1 MIGKDKKRKEKDRV
15 KKGKKPMK
23 KRILLICAALVLVL
37 TLSTVLALTIAGET
51 ETPAAPELTI
61 DFANLSFRN
70 EVCIKYAVS
79 AENAE
84 FVKLLVW
91 TTPQTSYTKGTED
104 KVLNP
109 VSPEI
114 INGVEYK
121 YVFDYTDLT
130 AKQMTD
136 YVYVV
141 AYTEVDGTAYY
152 SDVVKYSI
160 LQYAYNKLGYTGT
173 ATTNEKLTKMLKAM
187 LEYGAAAQEYNG
199 YKTET
204 LANADFSQITT
215 ENAVLPD
222 GFTFGLYKSGTKVD
236 VTAVTA
242 ENQMVHN
249 WVDAN
254 GELVYNLNATF
265 EATAPAAKG
274 ETSTYAAEIVGKSAG
289 GSFIYELDAMP
300 APVVVDGVKD
310 KLYDINGFNIPA
322 MFLLPKVD
330 GKLTGD
336 TFDVYFTADEAYVYV
351 FYDFQKNY
359 TPHWSDTYSYKYHID
374 CVDFVLRADGFE
386 GKSTDFRINAKG
398 GDHTGTVS
406 VAPYADGKTTIS
418 LSYAVKHKDPTG
430 ADKGYYVEF
439 AIPLD
444 KVTGTDGN
452 GNKMLSFTALSTLN
466 FTDPEAWDEKTNPTQ
481 RYTCSWKAH
490 GQDKNDGQAKDLP
503 SFIVIKS
510 VQQVNEPDTAPTKVV
525 NGEDGKPKNF
535 VYEITKNNA
544 PLTVDGMRDDGYA
557 NGIHQVSTLGYS
569 GKSNNTK
576 FDMYIAADSGRL
588 YVLYEFIKEYPICYG
603 TGNYWIY
610 DALNM
615 VINPT
620 NAYAAGTEFRIYG
633 VNEGGKGEAKTH
645 SLPAWIDN
653 YHVKYTAQGYNVEF
667 SIPLSKITST
677 DENGNKQL
685 GYLATATVNYQNE
698 TYRCNPTTNN
708 ALGLHAANDN
718 GTKKHL
724 SVVVIKN
731 DFVLEETTDTVKQ
744 DGYKDAAYD
753 NGIYTPSAFNNPD
766 ANNCFDFYM
775 TADSN
780 YVYGLYIVKDNN
792 IITGGYRAADNI
804 RFPYYSDCI
813 DFCYNI
819 NGSYN
824 GTGCKEFRIWG
835 AYEGT
840 NHYLTKND
848 DESYKYDDVLAY
860 GIKGGDNA
868 GVTALALVDS
878 YTVVKTDVGYNVEFK
893 IARSRFD
900 DPDVFS
906 FMAVSTAAT
915 SQTARVYGHIDN
927 AGNAGNKNNMLV
939 VTIVK

>member
-222 GFTFGLYKSGTKVD
+222 GFTFGLYKSGTKVN

-289 GSFIYELDAMP
+289 GSFVYELDAMP

-322 MFLLPKVD
+322 KHVMPA
-330 GKLTGD
+330 TTD

-359 TPHWSDTYSYKYHID
+359 TPYWSDTYPYKYHID

-386 GKSTDFRINAKG
+386 GSATDFRINAKG

-466 FTDPEAWDEKTNPTQ
+466 FTDPEGWDEKTNPLQ
-481 RYTCSWKAH
+481 KYACAWKAK
-490 GQDKNDGQAKDLP
+490 GTATSQAKDLP

-544 PLTVDGMRDDGYA
+544 PLTVDGMRDAGYA
-557 NGIHQVSTLGYS
+557 NGIHQVSTLGYN

-588 YVLYEFIKEYPICYG
+588 YVLYEFVKEYPICYDKI
-603 TGNYWIY
+603 TGSNYWWY
-610 DALNM
+610 DCLDMVLN
-615 VINPT
+615 PSD
-620 NAYAAGTEFRIYG
+620 AYAKGTEFRIFGG
-633 VNEGGKGEAKTH
+633 VEGGKGTAIAH
-645 SLPAWIDN
+645 SLPNYIDN
-653 YHVKYTAQGYNVEF
+653 YHVKHTAQGYNVEF
-667 SIPLSKITST
+667 SIPLGKITST
-677 DENGNKQL
+677 DENGSKQI
-685 GYLATATVNYQNE
+685 GYLATSTLNYATAGVRNNA
-698 TYRCNPTTNN
+698 TTNN
-708 ALGLHAANDN
+708 ALGLAAGNSN
-718 GTKKHL
+718 GTKTHL

-731 DFVLEETTDTVKQ
+731 GFVLEETTNTVKQ

-753 NGIYTPSAFNNPD
+753 NGIYTPSAYNNPD

-792 IITGGYRAADNI
+792 IITGGYRTSDNI

-813 DFCYNI
+813 DFCYHPSGGATE
-819 NGSYN
+819 NGA
-824 GTGCKEFRIWG
+824 KEFRIWG

-840 NHYLTKND
+840 DHYLTKND
-848 DESYKYDDVLAY
+848 DGSYKYDDVLAY
-860 GIKGGDNA
+860 GIKDGDNA
-868 GVTALALVDS
+868 GVTGLAYVDS

-900 DPDVFS
+900 NPDLFS

-915 SQTARVYGHIDN
+915 SQTSRVYGHIEN
-927 AGNAGNKNNMLV
+927 AGNAANKSNMLV
-939 VTIVK
+939 VPIVK